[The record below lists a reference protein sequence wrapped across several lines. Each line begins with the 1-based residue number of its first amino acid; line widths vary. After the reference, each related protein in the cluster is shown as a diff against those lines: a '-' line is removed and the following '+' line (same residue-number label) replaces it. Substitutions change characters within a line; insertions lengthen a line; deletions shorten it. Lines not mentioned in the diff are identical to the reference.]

1 MTDDVSE
8 ETQAEG
14 MPEAQ
19 AVLAVIGRLN
29 GMETLPRFGPDGEE
43 VELPGLNASLDVLA
57 RTSLLSGPAKLEV
70 LAQAA
75 RAQVQNEHVQALA
88 DSLVR
93 IDLPDLTR
101 DQRRDDLVSRLRH
114 SPPGHDPLNRSFSEL
129 LDPPQDVLELVPDL
143 HFLAI
148 EYSPPDCDS
157 EWVKVEGIPAL
168 SIKTRAR
175 STKLMRHF
183 VNLVDPRNWPT
194 CPLQHAFFRSMKEV
208 PPPPPP
214 LPPLQQPDVGWSG
227 ALREIVDFSVGL
239 GWATCETDLDFVY
252 FADASRVGCTYDF
265 HHSTDG
271 RINVDQGYL
280 LLEDLK
286 IPNLRQ
292 ITTLKQVHFRAGVV
306 PPEWVCPVW
315 STAMMI
321 ISWACTP
328 SP

>member
-1 MTDDVSE
+1 
-8 ETQAEG
+8 

-43 VELPGLNASLDVLA
+43 IELPRLDASLEMLA
-57 RTSLLSGPAKLEV
+57 HTSLLSGPAKLEV

-75 RAQVQNEHVQALA
+75 RAQVQDEHVQALA
-88 DSLVR
+88 DSLVSHR
-93 IDLPDLTR
+93 PPRGDARPAPRRPRRLASGTRRPGATRSID
-101 DQRRDDLVSRLRH
+101 
-114 SPPGHDPLNRSFSEL
+114 RSAEL

-157 EWVKVEGIPAL
+157 ELVKVEGIPAL

-175 STKLMRHF
+175 STKPMEHF

-194 CPLQHAFFRSMKEV
+194 CPLQHAFFRSMEPV
-208 PPPPPP
+208 TPPPPP
-214 LPPLQQPDVGWSG
+214 LPRLQQPDAGWSG
-227 ALREIVDFSVGL
+227 ALHEVVDFSVGL

-265 HHSTDG
+265 HSLDRRADHRRPGVSAPRGSQDPQSAPDHYLEAGALPGRCRPAGLGVPGLEHSDDDHQLG
-271 RINVDQGYL
+271 LHAKSVERRSL
-280 LLEDLK
+280 
-286 IPNLRQ
+286 
-292 ITTLKQVHFRAGVV
+292 A
-306 PPEWVCPVW
+306 
-315 STAMMI
+315 
-321 ISWACTP
+321 
-328 SP
+328 